1 MKDTPPLPQ
10 QNINSDRS
18 SHNSL
23 DLIAIKSWPDESI
36 FWLVSPRRNKC

>member
-23 DLIAIKSWPDESI
+23 DLIAIKS
-36 FWLVSPRRNKC
+36 